1 MDSSFAIS
9 ALVYVLIFNII
20 FLSITFVTFHI
31 SKKNIKNNKTIGLKV
46 FITSNLINAIMFPYL
61 TLATVM
67 VIVTWCYFIK
77 FIISYPVDK
86 LFNIFLI
93 LNIVTTMSLL
103 VFWVLLY
110 FFFKNIIKEITKA
123 NSNISA
129 SKMSFI
135 VKICTVLT
143 LLFTGLQG
151 VFNSGNNYWAM
162 IVTISSFITLIFS
175 VFEIGQIYK
184 EEFEKNYK

>member
-9 ALVYVLIFNII
+9 ALVSVLIFNVI
-20 FLSITFVTFHI
+20 FLSITSVTFYI
-31 SKKNIKNNKTIGLKV
+31 SQKNIKNNKSIGLKV
-46 FITSNLINAIMFPYL
+46 FIASNLINAIMFPYL
-61 TLATVM
+61 ILATVM
-67 VIVTWCYFIK
+67 VIVTWYYFIK
-77 FIISYPVDK
+77 FIFSYHVDK
-86 LFNIFLI
+86 LFDIFLI
-93 LNIVTTMSLL
+93 LNIVTTVTILA
-103 VFWVLLY
+103 FWVLLI
-110 FFFKNIIKEITKA
+110 FFFRNIIKEITKVH
-123 NSNISA
+123 SNISA
-129 SKMSFI
+129 SQISFI
-135 VKICTVLT
+135 VKICTVIT